1 MAQGGAARRGERVRL
16 SPYMRPRLLSA
27 ILSVLVAFAVAACG
41 SSGGGSSNGVASKS
55 PDQIV
60 AAATNAVSNVNS
72 VHVAG
77 SVPSAG
83 QQISLDLSLVNG
95 KGGKG
100 SMTENGLSFQIV
112 ALGQEVYING
122 SSSFWS
128 KFGGAPAAQ
137 LLSGKWLKAPATG
150 QLASLATLTNGHK
163 LFGQLLSSHGKLEK
177 GKTTTVLGQQ
187 AIGITDTTNGGTLYV
202 ATTGKPYPIEIVK
215 TGSDGGHIVFDK
227 YNQPVAL
234 TAPPKAIDISQLK

>member
-1 MAQGGAARRGERVRL
+1 MRL
-16 SPYMRPRLLSA
+16 RLVSA
-27 ILSVLVAFAVAACG
+27 ILAVLAALAIAACG
-41 SSGGGSSNGVASKS
+41 SSGGSSNGVASKS

-122 SSSFWS
+122 SSSFWN

-202 ATTGKPYPIEIVK
+202 ATTGKAYPIEIVK
-215 TGSDGGHIVFDK
+215 TGSDGGHIVFDQF
-227 YNQPVAL
+227 NQPVSL
-234 TAPPKAIDISQLK
+234 TAPANAIDISQRK

>member
-1 MAQGGAARRGERVRL
+1 MRL
-16 SPYMRPRLLSA
+16 RLASA
-27 ILSVLVAFAVAACG
+27 IVSALMLLAVAACG
-41 SSGGGSSNGVASKS
+41 SSGSGSSNGIASKS

-60 AAATNAVSNVNS
+60 AAATNAVSNVSS

-77 SVPSAG
+77 AVPNAN
-83 QQISLDLSLVNG
+83 QPITLDLSLVNG

-100 SMTENGLSFQIV
+100 SMSESGLSFQIV

-122 SSSFWS
+122 SSSFWT

-177 GKTTTVLGQQ
+177 GKATTIQGQP
-187 AIGITDTTNGGTLYV
+187 AIPITDATNGGTLYV

-215 TGSDGGHIVFDK
+215 SGSGGGHIVFDRF
-227 YNQPVAL
+227 NQPVSL
-234 TAPPKAIDISQLK
+234 TAPAKAIDISQLK

>member
-1 MAQGGAARRGERVRL
+1 MRL
-16 SPYMRPRLLSA
+16 RLVLA
-27 ILSVLVAFAVAACG
+27 ILAMLAALAIAACG
-41 SSGGGSSNGVASKS
+41 SSGGSSNGVASKS

-60 AAATNAVSNVNS
+60 AAATNAVSNVSS

-77 SVPSAG
+77 SVPNAG

-150 QLASLATLTNGHK
+150 QLASLSTLTNGHK

-177 GKTTTVLGQQ
+177 GKTSTVLGQQ
-187 AIGITDTTNGGTLYV
+187 AIGITDSTNGGTLYV
-202 ATTGKPYPIEIVK
+202 ATTGKPYPIEVVK
-215 TGSDGGHIVFDK
+215 SGTDGGHIVFDQF
-227 YNQPVAL
+227 NQPVSL
-234 TAPPKAIDISQLK
+234 TAPANAIDISQLK

>member
-1 MAQGGAARRGERVRL
+1 MRL
-16 SPYMRPRLLSA
+16 RLVSA
-27 ILSVLVAFAVAACG
+27 ILAVLAALAIAACG
-41 SSGGGSSNGVASKS
+41 SSGGSSNGVASKS

-122 SSSFWS
+122 SSSFWN

-202 ATTGKPYPIEIVK
+202 ATTGKAYPIEIVK
-215 TGSDGGHIVFDK
+215 TGSDGGHIVFDQF
-227 YNQPVAL
+227 NQPVSL
-234 TAPPKAIDISQLK
+234 TAPANAIDISQLK